1 MAGATSAADEFAA
14 AVLAA
19 RYRVLARI
27 GAGGM
32 GVVYRAWDHAADR
45 YVVVKAPHRAL
56 LADER
61 AVVRFEREMEAMRRM
76 RHQAVVPVID
86 FGSHRGF
93 PYAVMPYLAGGS
105 LARRRPMRA
114 GRPVAGRSATLR
126 SWLVPIADALDH
138 VHAEGFVH
146 RDVKPDNIL
155 FDGLGRAH
163 LGDFGIATFVR
174 LADRLEPPATEGPPI
189 AAGLTDAGKAV
200 GTPEYMAPEVI
211 LGNAV
216 DGRADQYA
224 LAAVVHEL
232 LAGGPPIAG
241 SSPAATLA
249 AHVDAAPLDLAAL
262 RPELP
267 ASLCAAVRRS
277 LAKDPAARFATCR
290 EFAEVVLVH
299 VAEEPA
305 PAPRLVCPACDRMMT
320 PPEGMAGC
328 NGRCPRC
335 REVLFV
341 TEDLQAVVAP
351 ADRLAGDVG
360 HPPLALRERG

>member
-1 MAGATSAADEFAA
+1 MTGTTSAADEFAA

-32 GVVYRAWDHAADR
+32 GVVYRAWDHASDR

-56 LADER
+56 VTDER
-61 AVVRFEREMEAMRRM
+61 SVARFEREMEAMRRM
-76 RHQAVVPVID
+76 RHAAVVPVID

-105 LARRRPMRA
+105 LARRRPTRDE
-114 GRPVAGRSATLR
+114 RPTPVRSATLR
-126 SWLVPIADALDH
+126 HWLVPIADALDH

-155 FDGLGRAH
+155 FDGRGRSH

-174 LADRLEPPATEGPPI
+174 LTGRLEPPSAGHAPVGK
-189 AAGLTDAGKAV
+189 GLTDVGQAI

-211 LGNAV
+211 LGQAV

-232 LAGGPPIAG
+232 LAGGPPIVRE
-241 SSPAATLA
+241 SPAATLA
-249 AHVDAAPLDLAAL
+249 AHLDAAPLELATR

-267 ASLCAAVRRS
+267 ASLCAAVRRG
-277 LAKDPAARFATCR
+277 LAKDPVARFATCR
-290 EFAEVVLVH
+290 EFAEVALVH
-299 VAEEPA
+299 VPEEPA
-305 PAPRLVCPACDRMMT
+305 AEPRLVCPACDRMMT
-320 PPEGMAGC
+320 PPAGMAGR

-360 HPPLALRERG
+360 PPSLALRER